1 MKHYI
6 LGILLTAAF
15 AFAQDASTDSASS
28 STGSA
33 TVKEPVEQAAP
44 EETAIAQEQAEPA
57 EQTAIE
63 EPAEQAAPERTPE
76 GYRIIRITA
85 PETKVYKDSVAEVKK
100 AEEEAKRETVPFK
113 FSFGPMATLGYR
125 SISGISDLNYYSV
138 DSVFTMFNGLSSQIG
153 IALLIPL
160 SEYNFAIRT
169 GALFGYTSLIANDY
183 SEFYR
188 SATYESDEW
197 GDASLTQMRVSIP
210 LLLAMKTRVST
221 AMFELG
227 AQVSFPIVDEMS
239 NYGKKTDLIDEGFRA
254 SVDVSL
260 LFGIEIFVTKRLS
273 ISALLE
279 IQLNDTYNNDI
290 FIGVN
295 DVSYFDIKVG
305 ATYAVF

>member
-15 AFAQDASTDSASS
+15 AFAQE
-28 STGSA
+28 GSEPA
-33 TVKEPVEQAAP
+33 TPNEQATP
-44 EETAIAQEQAEPA
+44 EETAVTQEQVEPVAQELS
-57 EQTAIE
+57 

-169 GALFGYTSLIANDY
+169 GALFGYTTLIANDY

-188 SATYESDEW
+188 SATYESDDW

-227 AQVSFPIVDEMS
+227 AQVSFPIVDELS
-239 NYGKKTDLIDEGFRA
+239 NDGKKTNLIDEGFRA

>member
-33 TVKEPVEQAAP
+33 TVKEPVEQATP
-44 EETAIAQEQAEPA
+44 EETAVTQEQVEPVAQELS
-57 EQTAIE
+57 

-113 FSFGPMATLGYR
+113 FSLGPMATLGYR

-138 DSVFTMFNGLSSQIG
+138 DSVFTMFSGLSSQIG

-169 GALFGYTSLIANDY
+169 GVLFGYTSLIAHDY
-183 SEFYR
+183 TQYYR
-188 SATYESDEW
+188 STLYENDDWS
-197 GDASLTQMRVSIP
+197 DASLTQMRVSIP

>member
-169 GALFGYTSLIANDY
+169 GALFGYTSPIANDY

>member
-15 AFAQDASTDSASS
+15 AFAQE
-28 STGSA
+28 GSEPA
-33 TVKEPVEQAAP
+33 TPNEQAVS

-57 EQTAIE
+57 APE

-76 GYRIIRITA
+76 GYRIIRISA

-113 FSFGPMATLGYR
+113 FSLGPTATLGYR

-138 DSVFTMFNGLSSQIG
+138 DSVFTMFNGLSSEIG

-160 SEYNFAIRT
+160 NECNFAIRT
-169 GALFGYTSLIANDY
+169 GALFGYTSLIAQDY
-183 SEFYR
+183 SRFYR
-188 SATYESDEW
+188 SMQEHEEW

-227 AQVSFPIVDEMS
+227 AQVSFPIVDELS
-239 NYGKKTDLIDEGFRA
+239 NYGKKTNLIDEGFRA

-279 IQLNDTYNNDI
+279 FQLNDTYNNDI